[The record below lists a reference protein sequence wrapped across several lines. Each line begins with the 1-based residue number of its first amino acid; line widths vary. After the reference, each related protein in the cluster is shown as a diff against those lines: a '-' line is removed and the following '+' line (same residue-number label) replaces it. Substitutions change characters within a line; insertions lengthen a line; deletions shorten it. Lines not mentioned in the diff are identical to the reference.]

1 MPLQRAEGP
10 VYKPPSKRDP
20 SEVRIHSA
28 LQQNVHYPNVQLSL
42 QAPPTEKNRVL
53 ETAYDPQKN
62 KTRDSKKDTKRPR
75 HPDGKPKKKP
85 GTEGAHSIV

>member
-10 VYKPPSKRDP
+10 VYKPHSKRDP

-28 LQQNVHYPNVQLSL
+28 LQQNVQLSP
-42 QAPPTEKNRVL
+42 QEPPTEKTIVL
-53 ETAYDPQKN
+53 ETAYDPK
-62 KTRDSKKDTKRPR
+62 KDKKRDSKKGAKKPK
-75 HPDGKPKKKP
+75 HPDDQPKKKKP